1 LVICVNPITAAD
13 SATVVPPRLFLSPVW
28 WARGVRTAAGSLR
41 DLGWLDAERAR
52 VYAVALTIVWVGILA
67 GIIGS
72 LHGGHNSEGLPFGVD
87 YPSFWAASR
96 LVLTGLPADVYVVSM
111 HRLAELPVLV
121 KEYAAFY
128 YPPPYLVL
136 CIPLAILPFFPS
148 LIVFLCTTGV
158 ALAGT
163 VRGILRT
170 AWAVPALLAY
180 PAVLM
185 NIVSGQN
192 AFLTAAILGS
202 GLTILDRR
210 PKLSGAIL
218 GLMIIKPHLALG
230 VPIALIIWRRWTAL
244 TCAAGA
250 ALGLIALS
258 YLIFGWDVW
267 VAFFANAHN
276 SREALEEGA
285 AGFTKLQSAF
295 AVARWL
301 GFSVAPAYIV
311 QGVAAALAIFMLIQA
326 QRQGVSAA
334 TERSLI
340 VLAGLLMTPFL
351 LFYDMIILVL
361 PLAWMLREWS
371 DRGFRPWSKLV
382 LLLVFCA
389 PIGVLAFGPMQFG
402 LLALLLFGGYLVWFV
417 PAPSRGHSFAQE
429 ANEDRNF
436 QGSLSPRRY

>member
-1 LVICVNPITAAD
+1 MV
-13 SATVVPPRLFLSPVW
+13 
-28 WARGVRTAAGSLR
+28 
-41 DLGWLDAERAR
+41 WLDAERAR
-52 VYAVALTIVWVGILA
+52 VYAVALTTVWVVLLT
-67 GIIGS
+67 GIIWS

-96 LVLTGLPADVYVVSM
+96 LVLTGLPADVYVISM
-111 HRLAELPVLV
+111 HRLAELPVLL
-121 KEYAAFY
+121 KDYAAFY

-136 CIPLAILPFFPS
+136 CIPLAMLPFFPS
-148 LIVFLCTTGV
+148 LIVFLCMTGA

-170 AWAVPALLAY
+170 AWAVPAFLAY
-180 PAVLM
+180 PVVLM

-244 TCAAGA
+244 ACAAGA
-250 ALGLIALS
+250 ALGLVALS
-258 YLIFGWDVW
+258 YIIFGWDVW
-267 VAFFANAHN
+267 AAFFANVHN

-301 GFSVAPAYIV
+301 GFSVATAYIV
-311 QGVAAALAIFMLIQA
+311 QGVVAALAIFTLIRA
-326 QRQGVSAA
+326 RRQGVSAA

-340 VLAGLLMTPFL
+340 VLASLLMTPFL

-361 PLAWMLREWS
+361 PLAWMLREWA
-371 DRGFRPWSKLV
+371 DRGFPPWSKLV

-389 PIGVLAFGPMQFG
+389 PTGFLAFGPMQFG
-402 LLALLLFGGYLVWFV
+402 LPTLLSFAGYLVWFV
-417 PAPSRGHSFAQE
+417 PAPSRGLSFAQE
-429 ANEDRNF
+429 GNEDRNVS
-436 QGSLSPRRY
+436 GVAIP